1 MPELRAGQ
9 RASLPDSAF
18 AYIDSKGRRRL
29 PINDLA
35 HVRNA
40 LARFNQT
47 AFENEAA
54 RERARVK
61 LLNAAK
67 KFGIVPVG
75 FVSSQFR
82 YEKSQAIAGRA
93 VREDLPVGRL
103 TLMMTDIEGST
114 VLLDQIGDAYKELLD
129 EVRRLIRTA
138 VSKSSGKEV
147 DSRADEYFAVF
158 ERAMD
163 AVHAASNIQQ
173 GLQKRKWPK
182 DAQCRLRIG
191 IHTGHPTLTDVGYI
205 GVDIS
210 TTARICAFAEGA
222 KVVLSADTKAALDE
236 LEQEAVINLKL
247 KPLGDHKLAG
257 LREAKSLF
265 ELQL

>member
-1 MPELRAGQ
+1 MPELRASQ

-75 FVSSQFR
+75 FVSSQLR

-114 VLLDQIGDAYKELLD
+114 ELLHQLGDAYKELLD

-138 VSKSSGKEV
+138 VGKCGGKEV
-147 DSRADEYFAVF
+147 DSRADEYFAV
-158 ERAMD
+158 
-163 AVHAASNIQQ
+163 
-173 GLQKRKWPK
+173 
-182 DAQCRLRIG
+182 
-191 IHTGHPTLTDVGYI
+191 
-205 GVDIS
+205 
-210 TTARICAFAEGA
+210 
-222 KVVLSADTKAALDE
+222 
-236 LEQEAVINLKL
+236 
-247 KPLGDHKLAG
+247 
-257 LREAKSLF
+257 
-265 ELQL
+265 

>member
-1 MPELRAGQ
+1 MPELRASQ

-75 FVSSQFR
+75 FMTGQLRF
-82 YEKSQAIAGRA
+82 EKSQAIAGGA

-103 TLMMTDIEGST
+103 TLMMTDIERST
-114 VLLDQIGDAYKELLD
+114 TLLHQLGEAYKELLN

-138 VSKSSGKEV
+138 VNKANGKEV

-158 ERAMD
+158 ERPHD
-163 AVHAASNIQQ
+163 AVHAATTIQHN
-173 GLQKRKWPK
+173 LQKRKWPK

-222 KVVLSADTKAALDE
+222 QVVVSEETKLALAE
-236 LEQEAVINLKL
+236 IVQEQEALSFR
-247 KPLGDHKLAG
+247 PLGDHELAG
-257 LREAKSLF
+257 LPEPKSLY